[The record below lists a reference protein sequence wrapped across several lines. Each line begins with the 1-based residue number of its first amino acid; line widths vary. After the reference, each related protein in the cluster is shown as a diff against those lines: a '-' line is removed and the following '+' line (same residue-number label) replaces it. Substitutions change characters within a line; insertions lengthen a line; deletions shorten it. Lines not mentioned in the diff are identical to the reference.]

1 MAKCPTCSA
10 PVNLAPD
17 GDPKYE
23 PPWQPRPRLVPFRL
37 WGWFDE
43 AGQTEATY
51 DPPHDAP
58 CPYCLAP
65 ITPIDVR
72 THSIMYQDAAY
83 AKRSYFYRTH
93 RTCAQDARV
102 RGDESMD
109 GRIFDAIEKA
119 GD

>member
-1 MAKCPTCSA
+1 MKI
-10 PVNLAPD
+10 
-17 GDPKYE
+17 
-23 PPWQPRPRLVPFRL
+23 
-37 WGWFDE
+37 WGWFDD
-43 AGQTEATY
+43 ADQRVPSY

-65 ITPIDVR
+65 LTDDDVR
-72 THSIMYQDAAY
+72 TTCLMWQGPVY

-93 RTCAQDARV
+93 RTCHEAAKE
-102 RGDESMD
+102 RGEPDKMD